1 MRCAITLTIGYSQV
15 KVADSVEELNQNGY
29 VISTELLIKR
39 YSISTLYL
47 HSLRKLR
54 QGPHQTNRQPNFFE
68 DNLTDRFAE
77 LHFKNVSNVIFS
89 FSFPFSFSKFQ
100 AANMHA
106 KSTKTNTNKHSVI
119 LLALLYG
126 VTFQ

>member
-1 MRCAITLTIGYSQV
+1 MAMNFKFHFYRALDQMIFDFY
-15 KVADSVEELNQNGY
+15 
-29 VISTELLIKR
+29 LI
-39 YSISTLYL
+39 YL

-89 FSFPFSFSKFQ
+89 FSFPISFSKFQ
-100 AANMHA
+100 AANICMLNPQ
-106 KSTKTNTNKHSVI
+106 KQILTNTV
-119 LLALLYG
+119 
-126 VTFQ
+126 